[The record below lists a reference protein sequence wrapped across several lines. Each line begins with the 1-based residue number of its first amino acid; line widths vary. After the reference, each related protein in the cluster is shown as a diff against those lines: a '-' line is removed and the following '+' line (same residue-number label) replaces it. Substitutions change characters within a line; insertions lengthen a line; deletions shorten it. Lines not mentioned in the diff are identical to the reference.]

1 MPGRR
6 WIEQES
12 GPQPDPGADRLRPR
26 DVVHALYRAFG
37 PTTWVVADAGTPT
50 PYLASYWE
58 APGDG
63 WRVVIPRGHG
73 PMGFAISAAI
83 GVSVGHPGERVLCLT
98 TEGSVAMGL
107 GDWETAGR
115 LDLPITDAVLD
126 NTSMGWIKMIQHL
139 YLDGRYFGVDP
150 GRIDPVLLAAGM
162 GPPGGKATDLEQLD
176 LLVKESVSRSGP
188 SVIHVRVPEH
198 MDSPPPVAAWQAAL
212 TGDSTERPI
221 H

>member
-1 MPGRR
+1 M
-6 WIEQES
+6 
-12 GPQPDPGADRLRPR
+12 
-26 DVVHALYRAFG
+26 YRAFG

-115 LDLPITDAVLD
+115 LDLPITYVVLD